1 MKGVSVK
8 GLTVRVANNE
18 KEALNLFFEVSTATD
33 TNSNSIIIVMLLMI
47 EFKSILYMYVQYNV
61 AAWSQ
66 LLSHV

>member
-47 EFKSILYMYVQYNV
+47 ELKSIMFV
-61 AAWSQ
+61 
-66 LLSHV
+66 